1 MKIFQKPSLEVKSKI
16 TACLFAGGKDDVS
29 ADAFVEYFEYYEEEL
44 KLLRV
49 GANPNTW
56 QAGHLAVDQHEDVV
70 EVVKLLKEHKD
81 RPRKDV
87 EDEVAKCF
95 KNADRVCI
103 SRSIDLAIRL
113 WMMINVR
120 ETQFRS
126 LRPLCT
132 CVQWRQD
139 QTLDDLMRDLFP
151 SSRWKVAAR
160 DSRLDV
166 HFTAVMMVEV
176 CGLKIHWTSSLQ
188 DHLLLDRRKRILS
201 MFAYKS
207 LLDCKD
213 PE

>member
-1 MKIFQKPSLEVKSKI
+1 MKIFQEPSLEVKSKI
-16 TACLFAGGKDDVS
+16 TACLFARGKDDVS
-29 ADAFVEYFEYYEEEL
+29 ADAFAKYFEYYEEEL
-44 KLLRV
+44 RLLRV
-49 GANPNTW
+49 GANPNIW

-70 EVVKLLKEHKD
+70 EVVKLLRRLKD
-81 RPRKDV
+81 RTRKDV

-95 KNADRVCI
+95 KNADPDCI

-113 WMMINVR
+113 WLMINVR
-120 ETQFRS
+120 ESQFRS

-132 CVQWRQD
+132 CVDWQKEK
-139 QTLDDLMRDLFP
+139 TLEDLMRDLFP
-151 SSRWKVAAR
+151 SSRWKVSAR
-160 DSRLDV
+160 DSRVDV

-201 MFAYKS
+201 VFGFKD